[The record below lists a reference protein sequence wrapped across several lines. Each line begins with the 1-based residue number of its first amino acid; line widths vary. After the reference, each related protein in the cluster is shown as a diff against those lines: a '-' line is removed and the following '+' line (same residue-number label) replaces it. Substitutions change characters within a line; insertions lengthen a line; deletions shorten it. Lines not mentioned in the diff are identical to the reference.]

1 MSFEAQGF
9 VSCLG
14 CKGSGRRSHRDRK
27 LGTFGIWQD
36 ARAHW
41 VAEQEETSWLGERS
55 PAVPRGVEER
65 GHVLLL
71 HHVCST
77 LSVAV
82 FPSSSNPSLQDS
94 KELGFFNHMLALS
107 FSE

>member
-1 MSFEAQGF
+1 M
-9 VSCLG
+9 V
-14 CKGSGRRSHRDRK
+14 GRYSHRDRK
-27 LGTFGIWQD
+27 QGTVGIWQD
-36 ARAHW
+36 AHAHW

-55 PAVPRGVEER
+55 PVVPRGGEER

-71 HHVCST
+71 HHVRST
-77 LSVAV
+77 LSAPV

-94 KELGFFNHMLALS
+94 KELGVFNHMLALS